1 MKTSW
6 FIPTVMTAALL
17 GLTLQNPIRTG
28 RLSWG
33 QAFCFSIEKE
43 RDLGE
48 RVFREVQK
56 QGEIV
61 RIPSI
66 HVYIDTLG
74 RKLVAHA
81 DGSAFPIRF
90 MVLKE
95 SEPNAFA
102 IPGGRIFITTGLIRL
117 VESEDEL
124 AGVMGHEIGHVVRRH
139 IAERIEASKRLT
151 IPTLVSAL
159 AGILIGGPGGGAIV
173 AGSLAYGE
181 SKKLKYTR
189 DNEREADRLGLA
201 YMTAAGFDGCAMIS
215 FLKKIYRTTEYDA
228 AFPSYLSTHPGIPSR
243 ISYLETLMGDHPP
256 STSISQCPARLKR
269 TRTQLLILDKG
280 PLAALEHFS
289 GVLEASPD
297 NGDALFG
304 RALAEKE
311 MGRVKESIEDL
322 KRAHILKPQDPQIL
336 KELGHG
342 FIRVG
347 RINEGIRALE
357 RSLVLSGEDA
367 ETDYYLGQ
375 GYQIQKKFALAI
387 ESYLRA
393 GALYPDLP
401 DLNRKLGSAYQEK
414 GEMDQSHFYY
424 GLHFEN
430 EGKPK
435 YARYHFEKALELSGP
450 DPERQEEIRK
460 KLAELGR

>member
-6 FIPTVMTAALL
+6 FLPIFTTAALL
-17 GLTLQNPIRTG
+17 GLTLENPMRAG
-28 RLSWG
+28 RLTWDR
-33 QAFCFSIEKE
+33 AFCFSVEKE

-48 RVFREVQK
+48 KVFHEIQK

-61 RIPSI
+61 RIPSV

-74 RKLVAHA
+74 RKILAHA
-81 DGSAFPIRF
+81 DASVFPIRF

-102 IPGGRIFITTGLIRL
+102 IPGGRIFITTGLVLL

-124 AGVMGHEIGHVVRRH
+124 AGVMGHEIAHVVRRH

-159 AGILIGGPGGGAIV
+159 AGMLIGGSGGGALM

-201 YMTAAGFDGCAMIS
+201 YMTTAGFEGGAMIS

-228 AFPSYLSTHPGIPSR
+228 AFPSYLSTHPGVPTR
-243 ISYLETLMGDHPP
+243 ISYLETLMGGRPP
-256 STSISQCPARLKR
+256 SAPVGECPGRLKR
-269 TRTQLLILDKG
+269 AQMQLLILDKG

-289 GVLEASPD
+289 RDLEATPD

-322 KRAHILKPQDPQIL
+322 KKAHALRPQDPQIL
-336 KELGHG
+336 KELGIG
-342 FIRVG
+342 FVRVG

-367 ETDYYLGQ
+367 ETAYYLGQ
-375 GYQIQKKFALAI
+375 GFQIQKKTALAI
-387 ESYLRA
+387 ESYLKA
-393 GALYPDLP
+393 IALYPDLP
-401 DLNRKLGSAYQEK
+401 DLNLKLGSAYQEK

-424 GLHFEN
+424 GLHFKN

-450 DPERQEEIRK
+450 DLERRERIAKE
-460 KLAELGR
+460 LAGLDR